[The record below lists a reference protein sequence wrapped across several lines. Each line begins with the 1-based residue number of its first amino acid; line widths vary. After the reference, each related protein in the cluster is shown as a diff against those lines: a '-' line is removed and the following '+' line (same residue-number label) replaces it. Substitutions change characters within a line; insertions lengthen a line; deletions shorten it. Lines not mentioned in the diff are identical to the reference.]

1 MKSKLV
7 AFASIL
13 CIASLMASGANAGK
27 PTNPGKGDKPPKTN
41 TELIV
46 FQGALQGW
54 AHVEGCCPNAGPSP
68 RYTMYLPDGLYDFND
83 EQIYEAGI
91 YDGELFIN
99 IDGVGLNS
107 GNNNI
112 VQFHACCTHV
122 DSVDECEPVDL
133 PELKFQIRGGEGA
146 EVGRK
151 KDRVSTVTFK
161 NAPYSADTTDWDKD
175 EHVGNVSFTMTR
187 APSSC
192 TDDICTCED
201 AIPAASFLCPQP

>member
-1 MKSKLV
+1 MKGKLI

-13 CIASLMASGANAGK
+13 CIASLMASGANADK

-68 RYTMYLPDGLYDFND
+68 RYTMDLPDGLRDFNND
-83 EQIYEAGI
+83 RIYPAGT

-107 GNNNI
+107 ENNNI

-122 DSVDECEPVDL
+122 ESVDLCKGSL
-133 PELKFQIRGGEGA
+133 PELKFQIRGGTAVG
-146 EVGRK
+146 VGRK
-151 KDRVSTVTFK
+151 KDRVLTVTFED
-161 NAPYSADTTDWDKD
+161 ALYSADTSDWNKD
-175 EHVGNVSFTMTR
+175 EHVGKVSFTMTR

-192 TDDICTCED
+192 TDDICTCVY
-201 AIPAASFLCPQP
+201 AIPEATHLCPSP

>member
-68 RYTMYLPDGLYDFND
+68 RYTMYLPRGLVTDTVPPIELYP
-83 EQIYEAGI
+83 AGT

-107 GNNNI
+107 ENNNI
-112 VQFHACCTHV
+112 VQFHACCTAD
-122 DSVDECEPVDL
+122 DSDDECKDVH
-133 PELKFQIRGGEGA
+133 PELKFQIRGGEGF

-151 KDRVSTVTFK
+151 KDRVSTVTFE
-161 NAPYSADTTDWDKD
+161 NAPYSADTSDWNKD
-175 EHVGNVSFTMTR
+175 EHVGNVTFTMTR

-192 TDDICTCED
+192 TDDICTCEY
-201 AIPAASFLCPQP
+201 AIPGATHLCP